1 MSFGWKVLSIDG
13 HNYYQIKKVIDNF
26 FKKPQKKPTLI
37 IANTIKGKGVKFM
50 EKNPFWHGSV
60 KITLEQLNK
69 AKNEIKN
76 AKKK

>member
-1 MSFGWKVLSIDG
+1 
-13 HNYYQIKKVIDNF
+13 
-26 FKKPQKKPTLI
+26 
-37 IANTIKGKGVKFM
+37 M